1 MAEIVPDLSKLQFTD
16 YNGKQVRAGDDYKA
30 QLASGAANLNKLTGQ
45 NLSAE
50 EYDRKINGPEADAR
64 WGTTAGSV
72 GAYKPPSTP
81 AKPQL
86 GGLLNSAPA
95 SQAATAQ
102 QATAS
107 TYNPTMQAVSDK
119 STVQN
124 QLANI
129 TDKDSALNAMAA
141 ADAGKAANRRG
152 LLNSSMAV
160 GAAQKAVLQSALPIA
175 QQDAGTYAATDAAN
189 AQFTNSA
196 DQFNAGQ
203 KNAISTTNAQLG
215 TQVNLANSAQILQER
230 LAAIQS
236 DTTLT
241 AADKQ
246 IKSQQM
252 IAENENKIRLQLQ
265 QIQSD
270 TTLSAA
276 EKQIKSQ
283 QIIASNQLASQQ
295 SISDKENAT
304 KLQLQQID
312 ADTKKALATMDIGS
326 KEKLT
331 QVEADNK
338 QLLQTNISAANVYA
352 QYASALANISTS
364 TSMDAGAKQQA
375 ADNQLAA
382 LQSAL
387 KAIGQVSGLD
397 LSQYF
402 QAAAVPQ
409 NTPTPAPNTGG
420 DQFR

>member
-1 MAEIVPDLSKLQFTD
+1 MAEFVP
-16 YNGKQVRAGDDYKA
+16 
-30 QLASGAANLNKLTGQ
+30 
-45 NLSAE
+45 NLSI
-50 EYDRKINGPEADAR
+50 INGA
-64 WGTTAGSV
+64 TA
-72 GAYKPPSTP
+72 P
-81 AKPQL
+81 AKSQL
-86 GGLLNSAPA
+86 GGLLRSAPT
-95 SQAATAQ
+95 SQPARAQ
-102 QATAS
+102 QAVAA
-107 TYNPTMQAVSDK
+107 TYNPTMQTVSDK

-129 TDKDSALNAMAA
+129 TDKDSALNTMAA

-160 GAAQKAVLQSALPIA
+160 GAAQKAVLQSALPVA

-189 AQFTNSA
+189 AQFSNSA
-196 DQFNAGQ
+196 DQFNTGQ
-203 KNAISTTNAQLG
+203 KNAISTINAQLG
-215 TQVNLANSAQILQER
+215 TQVNLANSAQIMQER

-236 DTTLT
+236 DTTLS

-246 IKSQQM
+246 IKSQQL
-252 IAENENKIRLQLQ
+252 IA
-265 QIQSD
+265 
-270 TTLSAA
+270 A
-276 EKQIKSQ
+276 
-283 QIIASNQLASQQ
+283 NQLASQQ
-295 SISDKENAT
+295 GIADKDNVT

-312 ADTKKALATMDIGS
+312 SDTKKSLAGMDIGS
-326 KEKLT
+326 KEKMA

-364 TSMDAGAKQQA
+364 TNMDAGAKQAA

-402 QAAAVPQ
+402 QAATVPQ
-409 NTPTPAPNTGG
+409 NTPTPPPNSGG
-420 DQFR
+420 DNFQ